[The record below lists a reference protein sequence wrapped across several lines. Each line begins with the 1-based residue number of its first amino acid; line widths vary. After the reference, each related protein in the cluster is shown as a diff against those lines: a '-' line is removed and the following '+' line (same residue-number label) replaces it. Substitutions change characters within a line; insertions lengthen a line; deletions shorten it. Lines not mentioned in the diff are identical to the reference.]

1 MINILKIIT
10 YAATLLGIVI
20 LSISLLELRK
30 VQKKLKKV
38 SNTGYFKAS
47 DKLGVKKYLKLG
59 IIGISI
65 TSIMELIRI
74 FLL

>member
-30 VQKKLKKV
+30 AQKKLKKV
-38 SNTGYFKAS
+38 SNTEYFKES

-74 FLL
+74 FFL